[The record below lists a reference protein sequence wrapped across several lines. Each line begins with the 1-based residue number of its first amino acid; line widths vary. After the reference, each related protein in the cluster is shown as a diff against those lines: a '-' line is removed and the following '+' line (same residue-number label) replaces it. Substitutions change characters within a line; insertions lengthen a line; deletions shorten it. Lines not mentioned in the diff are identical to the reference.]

1 MFSKPGDK
9 MWDAEYAKWVDG
21 MHPDTM
27 FGVKFDEV
35 PRPLIQKLGLHITD
49 RKFVKEIKTSDAE
62 YYGLAPWVTDEMAE
76 VALTMKVHKIYT
88 FAQMQKMTGKE
99 PKRLMGLLEELAQ
112 VVPQSAAEAV
122 RKYYHKEE
130 TQP

>member
-99 PKRLMGLLEELAQ
+99 PSG
-112 VVPQSAAEAV
+112 
-122 RKYYHKEE
+122 
-130 TQP
+130 

>member
-35 PRPLIQKLGLHITD
+35 PRPLIQKQTGSSSRRSRRATRSTMALH
-49 RKFVKEIKTSDAE
+49 R
-62 YYGLAPWVTDEMAE
+62 G
-76 VALTMKVHKIYT
+76 
-88 FAQMQKMTGKE
+88 
-99 PKRLMGLLEELAQ
+99 
-112 VVPQSAAEAV
+112 
-122 RKYYHKEE
+122 
-130 TQP
+130 